1 MMMKMKKKKI
11 DDDNDNDTIY
21 NGFEGKV
28 CSDWLRL
35 SVGYITW

>member
-1 MMMKMKKKKI
+1 MMKMKKKKI

-28 CSDWLRL
+28 CSD
-35 SVGYITW
+35 